1 LSALADIARG
11 GAPSYNAR
19 RRRPGRGCVAAAEH
33 SAVMSASPHALPA
46 PLTPAAD
53 ADRGG
58 AVGNAR
64 WEGEGPQWRLVLAGD
79 WHDANA
85 EIPKPPAGLPVAA
98 GTQLGFDSAAL
109 SHWPPAFAAA
119 LWQVL
124 APLARGGVAVD
135 LSGLP
140 RGLQPLLTL
149 SLPQAE
155 AAQPQKQNATADEA
169 APEAEWHKTL
179 VFIGDL
185 LGAVGRLLRGR
196 TAMRMSDWLWQIEQT
211 GPRSLPIVLLV
222 STLVGLIVAYMGA
235 EQLQRFGAQSFIANL
250 VTIGVVREIAALV
263 VGIVLAGRVGAA
275 FAAQIGSMRAGEEI
289 DALTT
294 LGVDPVEHLVLPRML
309 ALLVTGPL
317 LTLCAGVAG
326 LGVGGAIA
334 VFLYGV
340 PASAYLATTRE
351 ALSGTDLAIGLLKGS
366 VYAVLV
372 ALAGCRQGLNAG
384 RSAQAVGEAT
394 TAAVVQAI
402 VWMVVA
408 ASLLTVVFQ
417 RLGL

>member
-1 LSALADIARG
+1 MSTAPPTSVTPPADDGATATG
-11 GAPSYNAR
+11 G
-19 RRRPGRGCVAAAEH
+19 
-33 SAVMSASPHALPA
+33 
-46 PLTPAAD
+46 
-53 ADRGG
+53 
-58 AVGNAR
+58 AR
-64 WEGEGPQWRLVLAGD
+64 WEGDGQQWRLVLTGD
-79 WHDANA
+79 AA
-85 EIPKPPAGLPVAA
+85 QLPLPRPPDELPVAA
-98 GTQLGFDSAAL
+98 GTQLSFDSSAL
-109 SHWPPAFAAA
+109 SHWQPPLAGS
-119 LWQVL
+119 LWQLL
-124 APLARGGVAVD
+124 APLARAGVQLD
-135 LSGLP
+135 YSGLP
-140 RGLQPLLTL
+140 RGLQPLLAL

-155 AAQPQKQNATADEA
+155 AAPQPKKKPNAADDEA
-169 APEAEWHKTL
+169 APEPEWRKTL
-179 VFIGDL
+179 VFIGDT
-185 LGAVGRLLRGR
+185 LGAVGRLVRGR
-196 TAMRMSDWLWQIEQT
+196 SAMRMSDWLWQIEQT

-222 STLVGLIVAYMGA
+222 SSLVGLIVAYMGA

-326 LGVGGAIA
+326 LLVGGAVA
-334 VFLYGV
+334 VGLYDV
-340 PASAYLATTRE
+340 PPMAYLATTRE
-351 ALSGTDLAIGLLKGS
+351 ALSGWDLFVGLLKGS

-402 VWMVVA
+402 VWMVIA
-408 ASLLTVVFQ
+408 ASLLTVIFQ
-417 RLGL
+417 RLGV

>member
-1 LSALADIARG
+1 
-11 GAPSYNAR
+11 
-19 RRRPGRGCVAAAEH
+19 
-33 SAVMSASPHALPA
+33 MSHALPA
-46 PLTPAAD
+46 PLTPPAD
-53 ADRGG
+53 AARSA

-64 WEGEGPQWRLVLAGD
+64 WEGEGPQWRLVLSGA
-79 WHDANA
+79 WTA
-85 EIPKPPAGLPVAA
+85 EAELPKPPPEMPVAD
-98 GTQLGFDSAAL
+98 GTQLRFDTSAL
-109 SHWPPAFAAA
+109 SQWQPAFAAS
-119 LWQVL
+119 LWQAL
-124 APLARGGVAVD
+124 APLARGGVALD
-135 LSGLP
+135 LAGLP
-140 RGLQPLLTL
+140 RGLQPLLAL
-149 SLPQAE
+149 SLPQ
-155 AAQPQKQNATADEA
+155 PTA
-169 APEAEWHKTL
+169 PRKTL
-179 VFIGDL
+179 VFVGEL
-185 LGAVGRLLRGR
+185 LAALARLARGR
-196 TAMRMSDWLWQIEQT
+196 SAMRMSDWLWQIEQT

-317 LTLCAGVAG
+317 LTLCAGLAG
-326 LGVGGAIA
+326 LAVGWA
-334 VFLYGV
+334 VAVGLYDV
-340 PASAYLATTRE
+340 PALAYLATTRE
-351 ALSGTDLAIGLLKGS
+351 ALAGWDLFVGLLKGS

-408 ASLLTVVFQ
+408 ASTLTVIFQ
-417 RLGL
+417 RLGV

>member
-1 LSALADIARG
+1 
-11 GAPSYNAR
+11 
-19 RRRPGRGCVAAAEH
+19 
-33 SAVMSASPHALPA
+33 MSHVLPA
-46 PLTPAAD
+46 PLPPAA
-53 ADRGG
+53 ASAGG
-58 AVGNAR
+58 RAIANAR
-64 WEGEGPQWRLVLAGD
+64 WEGQGRQWRLVLAGD
-79 WHDANA
+79 WHAADA
-85 EIPKPPAGLPVAA
+85 ELPKPPAELPAA
-98 GTQLGFDSAAL
+98 PGTQLGFDSAAL
-109 SHWPPAFAAA
+109 SQWQPPFAGA
-119 LWQVL
+119 LWQAL
-124 APLARGGVAVD
+124 APLARAGVQLD

-149 SLPQAE
+149 SLPQVAG
-155 AAQPQKQNATADEA
+155 AKPAPAPDSDEA
-169 APEAEWHKTL
+169 PEPEWHKTL
-179 VFIGDL
+179 VFVGDL
-185 LGAVGRLLRGR
+185 LGALGRLARGK

-211 GPRSLPIVLLV
+211 GPSSLPIVLLV
-222 STLVGLIVAYMGA
+222 SSLVGLIVAYMGA

-326 LGVGGAIA
+326 LAVGLA
-334 VFLYGV
+334 VAVVLYDV
-340 PASAYLATTRE
+340 PAMAYLTTTRE
-351 ALSGTDLAIGLLKGS
+351 ALAGWDLFAGLLKGS

-402 VWMVVA
+402 VWMVIA
-408 ASLLTVVFQ
+408 ASALTVIFQ
-417 RLGL
+417 RLDI

>member
-1 LSALADIARG
+1 MSHTLSAPLPSS
-11 GAPSYNAR
+11 GAS
-19 RRRPGRGCVAAAEH
+19 GTGE
-33 SAVMSASPHALPA
+33 
-46 PLTPAAD
+46 
-53 ADRGG
+53 
-58 AVGNAR
+58 AR
-64 WEGEGPQWRLVLAGD
+64 WEGEGQQWRLVLSGD
-79 WHDANA
+79 LSGA
-85 EIPKPPAGLPVAA
+85 ELPKPPAELPVAD
-98 GTQLGFDSAAL
+98 GTRLGFDSEAL
-109 SHWPPAFAAA
+109 SHWQPPLAGA
-119 LWQVL
+119 LWQLL
-124 APLARGGVAVD
+124 APLARGGVQLDFA
-135 LSGLP
+135 GLP
-140 RGLQPLLTL
+140 RGLQPLLGL
-149 SLPQAE
+149 SLPQAQAPKQKPVADDEE
-155 AAQPQKQNATADEA
+155 APD
-169 APEAEWHKTL
+169 PEWRKTL
-179 VFIGDL
+179 VFIGDTL
-185 LGAVGRLLRGR
+185 AALGRLMRGR
-196 TAMRMSDWLWQIEQT
+196 SAMRMSDWLWQIEQT

-222 STLVGLIVAYMGA
+222 SSLVGLIVAYMGA

-326 LGVGGAIA
+326 LAVGGAVA
-334 VFLYGV
+334 VLLYDV
-340 PASAYLATTRE
+340 PPMAYLTTTRE
-351 ALSGTDLAIGLLKGS
+351 ALAGWDLFVGLLKGS

-408 ASLLTVVFQ
+408 ASTLTVIFQ
-417 RLGL
+417 RLDI

>member
-1 LSALADIARG
+1 
-11 GAPSYNAR
+11 
-19 RRRPGRGCVAAAEH
+19 
-33 SAVMSASPHALPA
+33 MSHALPA
-46 PLTPAAD
+46 PLTPPAD
-53 ADRGG
+53 AARSA

-64 WEGEGPQWRLVLAGD
+64 WEGEGPQWRLVLSGA
-79 WHDANA
+79 WTA
-85 EIPKPPAGLPVAA
+85 EAELPKPPPEMPVAD
-98 GTQLGFDSAAL
+98 GTQLRFDTSAL
-109 SHWPPAFAAA
+109 SQWQPAFAAA
-119 LWQVL
+119 LWQAL
-124 APLARGGVAVD
+124 APLARGGVALD
-135 LSGLP
+135 LAGLP
-140 RGLQPLLTL
+140 RGLQPLLAL
-149 SLPQAE
+149 SLPQPTAPRKK
-155 AAQPQKQNATADEA
+155 AAAVDEA
-169 APEAEWHKTL
+169 APEPEWRKTL
-179 VFIGDL
+179 VFVGEL
-185 LGAVGRLLRGR
+185 LAALARLARGR
-196 TAMRMSDWLWQIEQT
+196 SAMRMSDWLWQIEQT

-317 LTLCAGVAG
+317 LTLCAGLAG
-326 LGVGGAIA
+326 LAVGWA
-334 VFLYGV
+334 VAVGLYDV
-340 PASAYLATTRE
+340 PALAYLATTRE
-351 ALSGTDLAIGLLKGS
+351 ALAGWDLFVGLLKGS

-408 ASLLTVVFQ
+408 ASTLTVIFQ
-417 RLGL
+417 RLGV

>member
-1 LSALADIARG
+1 
-11 GAPSYNAR
+11 
-19 RRRPGRGCVAAAEH
+19 
-33 SAVMSASPHALPA
+33 MSQVLPA
-46 PLTPAAD
+46 PLIPPAAS
-53 ADRGG
+53 AGGG
-58 AVGNAR
+58 AVAHAR
-64 WEGEGPQWRLVLAGD
+64 WVGQGRQWCLVLAGD
-79 WHDANA
+79 WHAADA
-85 EIPKPPAGLPVAA
+85 ELPRPPAELPVEA
-98 GTQLGFDSAAL
+98 GTQLGFDSSAL
-109 SHWPPAFAAA
+109 SHWQPPFAGA
-119 LWQVL
+119 LWQAL
-124 APLARGGVAVD
+124 APLARAGVELD

-140 RGLQPLLTL
+140 RGLQPLLAL
-149 SLPQAE
+149 SLPQLEGAKP
-155 AAQPQKQNATADEA
+155 AAATTNDDAPQP
-169 APEAEWHKTL
+169 EWHKTL

-185 LGAVGRLLRGR
+185 LGALGRLARGKS
-196 TAMRMSDWLWQIEQT
+196 AMRLSDWLWQIEQT
-211 GPRSLPIVLLV
+211 GPSSLPIVLLV

-326 LGVGGAIA
+326 LAVGGAVA
-334 VFLYGV
+334 VGLYDV
-340 PASAYLATTRE
+340 PARAYLTTTRE
-351 ALSGTDLAIGLLKGS
+351 ALAGWDLFAGLLKGS

-408 ASLLTVVFQ
+408 ASTLTVIFQ
-417 RLGL
+417 RLGI

>member
-1 LSALADIARG
+1 MSLLS
-11 GAPSYNAR
+11 
-19 RRRPGRGCVAAAEH
+19 
-33 SAVMSASPHALPA
+33 PA
-46 PLTPAAD
+46 PPPDTPS
-53 ADRGG
+53 GKPG
-58 AVGNAR
+58 AGNAR
-64 WEGEGPQWRLVLAGD
+64 WEGEGRQWRLVLCGD
-79 WHDANA
+79 WA
-85 EIPKPPAGLPVAA
+85 EAGLPKPPAELPVSED
-98 GTQLGFDSAAL
+98 TQVGFDSTAL
-109 SHWPPAFAAA
+109 SHWQPPVAGA
-119 LWQVL
+119 LWQLL
-124 APLARGGVAVD
+124 APLARGGVRLD
-135 LSGLP
+135 LAGLP

-149 SLPQAE
+149 SLPH
-155 AAQPQKQNATADEA
+155 ADA
-169 APEAEWHKTL
+169 APGQKKQDADDEPDADPEWRKTL
-179 VFIGDL
+179 VFIGDTL
-185 LGAVGRLLRGR
+185 AAVGRLARGR

-222 STLVGLIVAYMGA
+222 SSLVGLIVAYMGA

-317 LTLCAGVAG
+317 LTLCAGIAG
-326 LGVGGAIA
+326 LLVGWGVA
-334 VFLYGV
+334 VVLYDV
-340 PASAYLATTRE
+340 PPAAYLATTRD
-351 ALSGTDLAIGLLKGS
+351 ALAGWDLFVGLLKGS

-408 ASLLTVVFQ
+408 ASTLTVIFQ
-417 RLGL
+417 RLDI

>member
-1 LSALADIARG
+1 MFGMSDPVLPSAPPPPGPAVADL
-11 GAPSYNAR
+11 
-19 RRRPGRGCVAAAEH
+19 
-33 SAVMSASPHALPA
+33 PH
-46 PLTPAAD
+46 
-53 ADRGG
+53 
-58 AVGNAR
+58 
-64 WEGEGPQWRLVLAGD
+64 WEGQGSQWRLVLAGD
-79 WHDANA
+79 AAHADL
-85 EIPKPPAGLPVAA
+85 PKPPAGLPVAE
-98 GTQLGFDSAAL
+98 GTRVGFDSRSL
-109 SHWPPAFAAA
+109 SHWQPPLAGA
-119 LWQVL
+119 LWQLL
-124 APLARGGVAVD
+124 APLARGGVQLD
-135 LSGLP
+135 LAGLP

-149 SLPQAE
+149 SLPRAE
-155 AAQPQKQNATADEA
+155 AAPRRGAADAGDEE
-169 APEAEWHKTL
+169 APEPEWRKTL
-179 VFIGDL
+179 GFVGEML
-185 LGAVGRLLRGR
+185 AALGRLARGR

-222 STLVGLIVAYMGA
+222 SSLVGLIVAYMGA

-317 LTLCAGVAG
+317 LTLCAGAAG
-326 LGVGGAIA
+326 LAVGWA
-334 VFLYGV
+334 VAVGLYNV
-340 PASAYLATTRE
+340 PAAAYLTTTRE
-351 ALSGTDLAIGLLKGS
+351 ALEGWDLFVGLLKGS

-402 VWMVVA
+402 VWMVIA
-408 ASLLTVVFQ
+408 ASVLTVIFQ
-417 RLGL
+417 RLGV

>member
-1 LSALADIARG
+1 
-11 GAPSYNAR
+11 
-19 RRRPGRGCVAAAEH
+19 
-33 SAVMSASPHALPA
+33 MSHALPA
-46 PLTPAAD
+46 PLPAAG
-53 ADRGG
+53 AASRGG
-58 AVGNAR
+58 AVANAR
-64 WEGEGPQWRLVLAGD
+64 WEGTGAQWRLVLAGD
-79 WHDANA
+79 WTA
-85 EIPKPPAGLPVAA
+85 EAACPPPPTTLPVQP
-98 GTQLGFDSAAL
+98 GTRVGFDSSAL
-109 SHWPPAFAAA
+109 KHWRPAFAAT

-124 APLARGGVAVD
+124 APLARGGVALD
-135 LSGLP
+135 LAGLP
-140 RGLQPLLTL
+140 AGLQPLLQL

-155 AAQPQKQNATADEA
+155 PVQPKAVDDEPP
-169 APEAEWHKTL
+169 PEREWRKTL
-179 VFIGDL
+179 VFVGDL
-185 LGAVGRLLRGR
+185 LAALGRLVRGR

-275 FAAQIGSMRAGEEI
+275 FAAQLGSMRAGEEV

-294 LGVDPVEHLVLPRML
+294 LGVDPVEHLVLPRVL

-326 LGVGGAIA
+326 LTVGLA
-334 VFLYGV
+334 VAVGLYGV
-340 PASAYLATTRE
+340 PAAAYLSTTSE
-351 ALSGTDLAIGLLKGS
+351 ALASWDLFVGLLKGS

-408 ASLLTVVFQ
+408 ASVLTVIFQ
-417 RLGL
+417 RLGV

>member
-1 LSALADIARG
+1 ML
-11 GAPSYNAR
+11 
-19 RRRPGRGCVAAAEH
+19 
-33 SAVMSASPHALPA
+33 
-46 PLTPAAD
+46 
-53 ADRGG
+53 
-58 AVGNAR
+58 
-64 WEGEGPQWRLVLAGD
+64 
-79 WHDANA
+79 
-85 EIPKPPAGLPVAA
+85 
-98 GTQLGFDSAAL
+98 AAL
-109 SHWPPAFAAA
+109 GR
-119 LWQVL
+119 
-124 APLARGGVAVD
+124 LARGN
-135 LSGLP
+135 S
-140 RGLQPLLTL
+140 
-149 SLPQAE
+149 
-155 AAQPQKQNATADEA
+155 
-169 APEAEWHKTL
+169 
-179 VFIGDL
+179 
-185 LGAVGRLLRGR
+185 
-196 TAMRMSDWLWQIEQT
+196 AMRVNDWLWQIEQT

-222 STLVGLIVAYMGA
+222 SSLVGLIVAYMGA

-326 LGVGGAIA
+326 LAVGWA
-334 VFLYGV
+334 VAVGLYGV
-340 PASAYLATTRE
+340 PASAYLATTRD
-351 ALSGTDLAIGLLKGS
+351 ALAGWDLFVGLLKGS

-408 ASLLTVVFQ
+408 ASGLTVIFQ
-417 RLGL
+417 RLGV

>member
-1 LSALADIARG
+1 
-11 GAPSYNAR
+11 
-19 RRRPGRGCVAAAEH
+19 
-33 SAVMSASPHALPA
+33 MPHALPA
-46 PLTPAAD
+46 PLTPPD
-53 ADRGG
+53 DSRHGG
-58 AVGNAR
+58 AAANAR
-64 WEGEGPQWRLVLAGD
+64 WEGEGQRWRLVLTGDWGAGD
-79 WHDANA
+79 A
-85 EIPKPPAGLPVAA
+85 ELPKPPTELPVAE
-98 GTQLGFDSAAL
+98 GTQLSFDSSSLA
-109 SHWPPAFAAA
+109 HWRPPFAAA
-119 LWQVL
+119 LWQAL
-124 APLARGGVAVD
+124 APLARGGVALD
-135 LSGLP
+135 LAGLP
-140 RGLQPLLTL
+140 RGLQPLLGL
-149 SLPQAE
+149 SLPRPDTA
-155 AAQPQKQNATADEA
+155 PQKKPAEDEEP
-169 APEAEWHKTL
+169 APEPEWHKTL
-179 VFIGDL
+179 VFVGSL
-185 LGAVGRLLRGR
+185 LGALGRLARGR
-196 TAMRMSDWLWQIEQT
+196 SAMRLSDWLWQIEQT

-222 STLVGLIVAYMGA
+222 SSLVGLIVAYMGA

-317 LTLCAGVAG
+317 LTLCAGIAG
-326 LGVGGAIA
+326 LAVGCA
-334 VFLYGV
+334 VAVGLYDV
-340 PASAYLATTRE
+340 PAMAYLTTTRE
-351 ALSGTDLAIGLLKGS
+351 ALEGWDLFVGLLKGS

-408 ASLLTVVFQ
+408 ASTLTVIFQ
-417 RLGL
+417 RLDV

>member
-1 LSALADIARG
+1 
-11 GAPSYNAR
+11 
-19 RRRPGRGCVAAAEH
+19 
-33 SAVMSASPHALPA
+33 MSAAVSSSLPPSGA
-46 PLTPAAD
+46 AGAD
-53 ADRGG
+53 A
-58 AVGNAR
+58 AR
-64 WEGEGPQWRLVLAGD
+64 WEGQGQQWRLVLAGD
-79 WHDANA
+79 GNA
-85 EIPKPPAGLPVAA
+85 ALPRPPAELPVAE
-98 GTQLGFDSAAL
+98 GTRLGFDSSAL
-109 SHWPPAFAAA
+109 SHWQPPLAGA
-119 LWQVL
+119 LWQLL
-124 APLARGGVAVD
+124 APLARGGVQLD
-135 LSGLP
+135 LAGLP
-140 RGLQPLLTL
+140 RGLQPLLGL
-149 SLPQAE
+149 SLPQVKAAKKKADDAE
-155 AAQPQKQNATADEA
+155 EEEA
-169 APEAEWHKTL
+169 PDPEWRKTL
-179 VFIGDL
+179 VFIGDTL
-185 LGAVGRLLRGR
+185 AAVGRLARGR

-222 STLVGLIVAYMGA
+222 SSLVGLIVAYMGA

-275 FAAQIGSMRAGEEI
+275 FAAQLGSMRAGEEI

-326 LGVGGAIA
+326 LVVGLGVA
-334 VFLYGV
+334 VFLYDV
-340 PASAYLATTRE
+340 PPAAYLATTRE
-351 ALSGTDLAIGLLKGS
+351 ALAGWDLFVGLLKGS

-402 VWMVVA
+402 VWMVIA
-408 ASLLTVVFQ
+408 ASALTVIFQ
-417 RLGL
+417 RLDI

>member
-1 LSALADIARG
+1 MTS
-11 GAPSYNAR
+11 S
-19 RRRPGRGCVAAAEH
+19 VAA
-33 SAVMSASPHALPA
+33 PP
-46 PLTPAAD
+46 PPRAATGREAHWTGD
-53 ADRGG
+53 G
-58 AVGNAR
+58 AH
-64 WEGEGPQWRLVLAGD
+64 WQLVLAGD
-79 WHDANA
+79 GHGAPLPA
-85 EIPKPPAGLPVAA
+85 PPDGLAVAP
-98 GTQLGFDSAAL
+98 GTQVRFDSTGL
-109 SHWPPAFAAA
+109 SHWQPAFVAS
-119 LWQVL
+119 LWQRL
-124 APLARGGVAVD
+124 APLARGGVELD
-135 LSGLP
+135 LTGLP
-140 RGLQPLLTL
+140 RGLQPMLGL
-149 SLPQAE
+149 SLPPSA
-155 AAQPQKQNATADEA
+155 A
-169 APEAEWHKTL
+169 APARPRDADDDPPPDPEWRKTL
-179 VFIGDL
+179 TFVGDL
-185 LGAVGRLLRGR
+185 LGALGRLVRGR
-196 TAMRMSDWLWQIEQT
+196 SAMRLSDWLWQIEQT

-222 STLVGLIVAYMGA
+222 ATLVGLIVAYMGA

-317 LTLCAGVAG
+317 LTLCAGLAG
-326 LGVGGAIA
+326 LAVGGAVA
-334 VFLYGV
+334 VGLYDV

-351 ALSGTDLAIGLLKGS
+351 ALSGWDLFVGLLKGS

-408 ASLLTVVFQ
+408 ASALTVIFQ
-417 RLGL
+417 RLDV

>member
-1 LSALADIARG
+1 
-11 GAPSYNAR
+11 
-19 RRRPGRGCVAAAEH
+19 
-33 SAVMSASPHALPA
+33 MAS
-46 PLTPAAD
+46 
-53 ADRGG
+53 
-58 AVGNAR
+58 AR

-79 WHDANA
+79 WGAADA
-85 EIPKPPAGLPVAA
+85 ELPKPPAEMPVKP

-109 SHWPPAFAAA
+109 AHWQPPFAGA
-119 LWQVL
+119 LWQAL
-124 APLARGGVAVD
+124 APLARGGVTLD

-149 SLPQAE
+149 SLPQTE
-155 AAQPQKQNATADEA
+155 AAKSKPSTPEAATAPD
-169 APEAEWHKTL
+169 PEWRKTL
-179 VFIGDL
+179 VFIGETL
-185 LGAVGRLLRGR
+185 AAVGRLARGR
-196 TAMRMSDWLWQIEQT
+196 TAMRLSDWLWQIEQT

-222 STLVGLIVAYMGA
+222 SSLVGLIVAYMGA
-235 EQLQRFGAQSFIANL
+235 QQLQRFGAQSFIANL
-250 VTIGVVREIAALV
+250 VTVGVVREIAALV

-326 LGVGGAIA
+326 LAVGMA
-334 VFLYGV
+334 VAVGLYGV

-351 ALSGTDLAIGLLKGS
+351 ALAGWDLFVGLLKGS

-408 ASLLTVVFQ
+408 ASLLTVIFQ
-417 RLGL
+417 RLDV

>member
-1 LSALADIARG
+1 
-11 GAPSYNAR
+11 
-19 RRRPGRGCVAAAEH
+19 
-33 SAVMSASPHALPA
+33 MSHALPA
-46 PLTPAAD
+46 PLISGPG
-53 ADRGG
+53 ADRST
-58 AVGNAR
+58 ATAHSR
-64 WEGEGPQWRLVLAGD
+64 WEGDGRQWRLLLSGA
-79 WHDANA
+79 WTA
-85 EIPKPPAGLPVAA
+85 EAELPKPPAELPVDES
-98 GTQLGFDSAAL
+98 TQVGFDTSAL
-109 SHWPPAFAAA
+109 SQWRPAFAAS
-119 LWQVL
+119 LWQAL
-124 APLARGGVAVD
+124 APLARGGVQLD

-140 RGLQPLLTL
+140 TGLQPLLTL
-149 SLPQAE
+149 SLPQPE
-155 AAQPQKQNATADEA
+155 VPRTKA
-169 APEAEWHKTL
+169 APVEEPAPEPEWRKTL
-179 VFIGDL
+179 VFVGEL
-185 LGAVGRLLRGR
+185 LGALGRLARGR
-196 TAMRMSDWLWQIEQT
+196 SAMRLSDWLWQIEQT

-317 LTLCAGVAG
+317 LTLCAGAAG
-326 LGVGGAIA
+326 LGVGLGVA
-334 VFLYGV
+334 VGLYDV
-340 PASAYLATTRE
+340 PAMAYLATTRE
-351 ALSGTDLAIGLLKGS
+351 ALAGWDLFVGLLKGS

-408 ASLLTVVFQ
+408 ASLLTVIFQ
-417 RLGL
+417 RLGV

>member
-1 LSALADIARG
+1 MAQTLA
-11 GAPSYNAR
+11 APSMPPGDAGNSGR
-19 RRRPGRGCVAAAEH
+19 RE
-33 SAVMSASPHALPA
+33 
-46 PLTPAAD
+46 
-53 ADRGG
+53 

-64 WEGEGPQWRLVLAGD
+64 WEGEGQQWRLVLSGD
-79 WHDANA
+79 WAGEA
-85 EIPKPPAGLPVAA
+85 ELPKPPPELRVEE
-98 GTQLGFDSAAL
+98 GTQLSFDSSAL

-119 LWQVL
+119 LWQAL
-124 APLARGGVAVD
+124 APLARGGVALD
-135 LSGLP
+135 LAGLP
-140 RGLQPLLTL
+140 RALQPLLAL
-149 SLPQAE
+149 SLPQPE
-155 AAQPQKQNATADEA
+155 KAAKKPAAVDEA
-169 APEAEWHKTL
+169 EPEPEWRKTL
-179 VFIGDL
+179 TFVGEML
-185 LGAVGRLLRGR
+185 AAMGRLLRGR
-196 TAMRMSDWLWQIEQT
+196 SAMRLSDWLWQIEQT

-326 LGVGGAIA
+326 LAVGGAVA
-334 VFLYGV
+334 VFLYDV
-340 PASAYLATTRE
+340 PAMAYLTTTRE
-351 ALSGTDLAIGLLKGS
+351 ALAGWDLFVGLLKGS

-408 ASLLTVVFQ
+408 ASLLTVIFQ
-417 RLGL
+417 RLGV